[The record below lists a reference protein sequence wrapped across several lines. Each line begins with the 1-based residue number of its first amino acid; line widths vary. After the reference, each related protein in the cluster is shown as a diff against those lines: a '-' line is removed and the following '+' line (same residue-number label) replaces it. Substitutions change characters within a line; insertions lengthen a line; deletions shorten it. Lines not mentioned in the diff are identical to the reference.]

1 MSTFTFKM
9 RLLIVA
15 LMISVMSWA
24 NVSVAANATTAE
36 ATSQMVM
43 GSADAPVTLH
53 EYVSLTCPHCATF
66 YNQVLPT
73 LKKEFVDTGKV
84 RIVYHDFPHNEA
96 ALTAAMLARC
106 TGPKRFF
113 GVMSM
118 MMSSQAQWYRAP
130 DPVAALMPTLRFAGV
145 TEDDARACLSNGEL
159 RTFIMD
165 ATQNA
170 SMEEEIT
177 SVPSFILN
185 GNKFGAVTVED
196 FRDVLSKAVAEATK

>member
-96 ALTAAMLARC
+96 ALTADMLARC

-118 MMSSQAQWYRAP
+118 MMTSQAQWYRAP
-130 DPVAALMPTLRFAGV
+130 DPVAALLPTLRFAGV
-145 TEDDARACLSNGEL
+145 SEDDARACLSNNEL

-165 ATQNA
+165 ATENA

-185 GNKFGAVTVED
+185 GDKFGLLSVDD
-196 FRDVLSKAVAEATK
+196 FRDVLTKAVAEAAK